1 MPAPWRLDPG
11 HAPPLWSAANQ
22 PPFTF
27 GPVRVPDIFDE
38 VSEDLRAD
46 QARSLLSRYG
56 RLLIAAMLLTLVA
69 VGVWDWWQQSQAA
82 NHDAV
87 AMQFLAAQK
96 AAAAKPPAKGT
107 AQQLT
112 GIADTGPSGYALL
125 ARLELAATDWDAGQH
140 DKAIAAWDAVSND
153 AKAPPL
159 LRDLATLNSVQHQL
173 DNGDAAALKARLA
186 PLVSGGTRW
195 RPLAEQVT
203 ALLDLRLGRA
213 PEARAIMKS
222 LTQDPQAPQG
232 VRQMAQDILISLG
245 EDSNGPAEGA
255 GPHG

>member
-1 MPAPWRLDPG
+1 M
-11 HAPPLWSAANQ
+11 
-22 PPFTF
+22 
-27 GPVRVPDIFDE
+27 PDIFDE

-46 QARSLLSRYG
+46 RARSLLSRYG
-56 RLLIAAMLLTLVA
+56 RLLIGAMLLTLVC
-69 VGVWDWWQQSQAA
+69 VGVWDWWQQNQAA

-96 AAAAKPPAKGT
+96 AAAAKPPAKDA

-112 GIADTGPSGYALL
+112 AIADTGPTGYATL
-125 ARLELAATDWDAGQH
+125 ARLQLAAADWDAGQH
-140 DKAIAAWDAVSND
+140 AKAIAAWDQVSYD

-159 LRDLATLNSVQHQL
+159 LRDLATLNSVQHQV
-173 DNGDAAALKARLA
+173 DNGDAQAMKTRLA
-186 PLVSGGTRW
+186 PLITGGTRW

-203 ALLDLRLGRA
+203 ALLDLRLGRV
-213 PEARAIMKS
+213 PEAKAIMKS
-222 LTQDPQAPQG
+222 LSDDPQAPQG

-245 EDSNGPAEGA
+245 EDSNGQEDGA